1 MQKNLKL
8 TSVRLDPDMLEKV
21 AKFQKDHY
29 YWTKNAIINAV
40 LVAVFED
47 FPDQDI
53 YDMVRCNR
61 VTKSPILA
69 SYRIVKAPDV
79 NNANQEETQNVE
91 DIK

>member
-21 AKFQKDHY
+21 EKFQRSYH
-29 YWTKNAIINAV
+29 YWTKNGIINAV

-47 FPDQDI
+47 FDERDI

-61 VTKSPILA
+61 IAKSPILA
-69 SYRIVKAPDV
+69 SYRIVKNP
-79 NNANQEETQNVE
+79 ELQNDIKQKIRDAE
-91 DIK
+91 DI